1 MSFLALAI
9 VFVLE
14 QLQPLDYTRWI
25 KRPFAAWLD
34 FLERNGNAGDSRHGV
49 LVVAIAV
56 GLPFLAVLALYW
68 GAAEAGAFPAF
79 LLAVVVL
86 YGVMGFR
93 QFSHFYTDI
102 QTALRMEDPARALAL
117 LAEWRGESL
126 SRHGTPDIARIAIET
141 ALVAAHRH
149 VFAVLLWFVLLGPA
163 GAVLYRVSHL
173 CAELLFERRRPEDS
187 ILFHV
192 ARQWFAIMEWLP
204 ARVTAAVFAVVG
216 NFEDALYCWRTLAPR
231 WRDRAQGI
239 VLASGAG
246 ALGVRLGFAVFE
258 DEEDDEASVT
268 GEVADLEFMQSAI
281 GLVWRAIA
289 LWLLL
294 LLVLGLVRLTG

>member
-1 MSFLALAI
+1 MSFLALVV

-25 KRPFAAWLD
+25 RRPFAAWLG
-34 FLERNGNAGDSRHGV
+34 FLERHGNAGAYRHGV

-56 GLPFLAVLALYW
+56 GLPFLAVFALCW

-79 LLAVVVL
+79 LLTVAVL
-86 YGVMGFR
+86 YGVLGFR

-102 QTALRMEDPARALAL
+102 QTALRMEDTARALAL
-117 LAEWRGESL
+117 LAEWRGETL
-126 SRHGTPDIARIAIET
+126 PRHGTPDIARLAIET

-163 GAVLYRVSHL
+163 GAVLYRGSHL
-173 CAELLFERRRPEDS
+173 CAELLSERQRPEDAA
-187 ILFHV
+187 FRHF
-192 ARQWFAIMEWLP
+192 AQQWFAVMEWLP
-204 ARVTAAVFAVVG
+204 ARVTAAAFAVVG
-216 NFEDALYCWRTLAPR
+216 NFEDALYCWRTLASR

-258 DEEDDEASVT
+258 GEDIDAPVT
-268 GEVADLEFMQSAI
+268 GEAADLEFMQGAI